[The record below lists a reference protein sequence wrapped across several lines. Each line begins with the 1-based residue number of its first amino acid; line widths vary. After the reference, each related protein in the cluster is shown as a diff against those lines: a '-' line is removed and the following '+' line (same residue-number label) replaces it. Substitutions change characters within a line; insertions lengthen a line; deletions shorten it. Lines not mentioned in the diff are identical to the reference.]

1 MRIAALLYHD
11 VVRKGQLDTSGFAG
25 AGAAVYKMEEGLF
38 RRHLDAL
45 AALPAP
51 PLCSLDVLSSN
62 QHRGVRWSL
71 TFDDGGASARRIG
84 ELLQERGWCGHFF
97 ITGNRIDSPAF
108 VSASDIRALHADGH
122 AIGAHSWSHPPRISS
137 LPVTEIRQEWERTL
151 HRLSDILGSAVNTA
165 SVPGGFHSRR
175 VADAAV
181 DAGIRVLYNSE
192 PVLHTRRYRDC
203 LIVGRLSIQG
213 DAPARTAAALAA
225 GDMAARLPRWLGWN
239 LRKALKIAAGPAYER
254 SRELLLSKRESRTR

>member
-11 VVRKGQLDTSGFAG
+11 VVRDGQLDASGFAG
-25 AGAAVYKMEEGLF
+25 AGAAVYKMEESLF

-45 AALPAP
+45 AALSSAP
-51 PLCSLDVLSSN
+51 SRTIDLSGIAN
-62 QHRGVRWSL
+62 EGVRWSL

-84 ELLQERGWCGHFF
+84 ELLQERGWSGHFF
-97 ITGNRIDSPAF
+97 ITGNRIDTPGF
-108 VSASDIRALHADGH
+108 VSATDIRALHAAGH

-137 LPVTEIRQEWERTL
+137 LPATEIRQEWERTV
-151 HRLSDILGSAVNTA
+151 HRLGDILGSAVNTA

-192 PVLHTRRYRDC
+192 PVLHTRTYRDC
-203 LIVGRLSIQG
+203 LIVGRMSIQG
-213 DAPARTAAALAA
+213 ETPARTAAALAA
-225 GDMAARLPRWLGWN
+225 GNLSARAPQWLGWN